1 MGCGVRDD
9 VGIVPY
15 GFVTSSAVLAP
26 LGKGAFLFSWKAGR
40 ERSAVLPPPRRL
52 EMAIMLSMESMRQYC
67 LDKNH
72 PAAKKQPG
80 EAFKNSFGPGTGSGP
95 GAAPCVPDLAE

>member
-1 MGCGVRDD
+1 
-9 VGIVPY
+9 
-15 GFVTSSAVLAP
+15 
-26 LGKGAFLFSWKAGR
+26 
-40 ERSAVLPPPRRL
+40 
-52 EMAIMLSMESMRQYC
+52 MLSMESMRQYC

-95 GAAPCVPDLAE
+95 GAAYCVPDLAE